1 MTQSMPRHVLDG
13 YKVLDFTHYVAGPT
27 VTRLMAEM
35 GAQIIKIEA
44 ARHGDQG
51 RLVPYVRDKRSAY
64 FVQQNRGKQS
74 VCIDLRKPKG
84 IEIVKALVPKVDVLV
99 ENFAPGVIA
108 SMGLGY
114 ENVREL
120 NPKIVMCSVSTFG
133 QTGPLSKD
141 PGFDFIGQAYAGI
154 TSLIGE
160 KDGPPYVPMAALGDI
175 STGVHATC
183 AVGYALLHRER
194 TGKGQYV
201 EASLLDSYFH
211 YHDLG
216 VQLNSASGGAQELTR
231 SGMHHPSL
239 CPTETFKGKEH
250 YIIIIAW
257 LDSHWARLCQVMG
270 RPELA
275 SDPRYVDIP
284 SRWEH
289 RHEVNA
295 LIEDWLDRMP
305 SDEASIEAMR
315 AARVPVAP
323 ILSVREAMNHPHL
336 RERGTVRTISDRLLG
351 DFEVP
356 GFPLRFSEFPKR
368 LDLEAPLLGE
378 HNEKI
383 LTEYLGYTPDMVKRL
398 TSEGVLHS
406 EPI

>member
-1 MTQSMPRHVLDG
+1 MSQSMPIHVLEG

-35 GAQIIKIEA
+35 GAEIIKVEA
-44 ARHGDQG
+44 APAGDQA
-51 RLVPYVRDKRSAY
+51 RLIPFVRNNRSAY

-74 VCIDLRKPKG
+74 LCIDLKNPKG
-84 IEIVKALVPKVDVLV
+84 IAIVKALVPKVDVLV

-114 ENVREL
+114 EDVKAL
-120 NPKIVMCSVSTFG
+120 NPGLVMCSVSTFG

-160 KDGPPYVPMAALGDI
+160 KDGPPYVPMVAMGDI
-175 STGVHATC
+175 STGVHAAC
-183 AVGYALLHRER
+183 AIGYALLHRER
-194 TGKGQYV
+194 TGRGQYV

-211 YHDLG
+211 YQDLG
-216 VQLNSASGGAQELTR
+216 VQLYSASGGTRELTR
-231 SGMHHPSL
+231 TGMHHSSL
-239 CPTETFKGKEH
+239 CPAGTFKGKDH

-257 LDSHWARLCQVMG
+257 LDSHWARLCQAMG

-275 SDPRYVDIP
+275 HDPRFADIP
-284 SRWEH
+284 NRWEN
-289 RHEVNA
+289 RQA
-295 LIEDWLDRMP
+295 LIAVIEDWLDRMP
-305 SDEASIEAMR
+305 SDDASIEALR

-323 ILSVREAMNHPHL
+323 ILSVREAMDHPHL
-336 RERGTVRTISDRLLG
+336 RERGTVRKVTDRLLG
-351 DFEVP
+351 EFEIP
-356 GFPLRFSEFPKR
+356 GFPLRFSEFPER
-368 LDLEAPLLGE
+368 LDLEAPMLGE

-383 LTEYLGYTPDMVKRL
+383 LSRYLGYSPDTIQRL
-398 TSEGVLHS
+398 AGEGILHNAMS
-406 EPI
+406 